1 MAKQVA
7 TIESLEEQLF
17 QLKLEKAIQKAYEKG
32 IEDGRSKY
40 YYPPV
45 LKKEHLEEIL
55 QIKRPTVD
63 KLVADPSF
71 PRLKNVQA
79 RYPRDTVFEW
89 IEDNTEKV
97 DRLLS

>member
-1 MAKQVA
+1 VENLARQLV

-45 LKKEHLEEIL
+45 LKKADLVNIL
-55 QIKRPTVD
+55 QVEMPTVT
-63 KLVADPSF
+63 KIVANPTF
-71 PRLKNVQA
+71 PRLKEVKA
-79 RYPRDTVFEW
+79 RYPRDQVFKW
-89 IEDNTEKV
+89 IEENT
-97 DRLLS
+97 DCLA